1 MKHNYGGYGN
11 EEKWEEAFN
20 TELART
26 AMKYVDRA
34 GDYCEVDPAEKIC
47 DEFSEAMGDVVDRF
61 CAMIGMPSEK
71 YNTNGELK
79 CIL

>member
-1 MKHNYGGYGN
+1 MAHNYGGY
-11 EEKWEEAFN
+11 EDKEKWRQAFD
-20 TELART
+20 TELANT
-26 AMKYVDRA
+26 ALRFVDRA

-71 YNTNGELK
+71 YDMKGELK
-79 CIL
+79 

>member
-1 MKHNYGGYGN
+1 M
-11 EEKWEEAFN
+11 
-20 TELART
+20 R
-26 AMKYVDRA
+26 YVDRA

-61 CAMIGMPSEK
+61 CAMIGMTSEK
-71 YNTNGELK
+71 YNMKGELK